1 MANIILVTHWTGGD
15 VYPFIRFGKLLKKEG
30 HDVTLLTHC
39 VYEEKAKAAGLKFLA
54 VDTPEEYECINRDLS
69 MLADP
74 IGNRDDY
81 VRFHTIYHGKT
92 RLLREVELIEKVM
105 TPDSVIIARHRS
117 SISGLLAAEKHH
129 LPYASMILAPNYF
142 SHMELHDQLF
152 GSAFCEEIN
161 SARKELG
168 LSPISGWKDWLYS
181 PKQILCGW
189 PDWYAKRDETWPD
202 SAVPIGFIPDPDE
215 KGIFD
220 LGDEVLAFRDEAEKA
235 GKKFVIITGGSSR
248 MVSSDFYTTAIDA
261 CKCADVFAVV
271 VTPYKEYIPEEMP
284 ENIKWVKNVSL
295 RDLMKRSDL
304 VIHHGGMGTIN
315 EAIDAAVPQIVLPHL
330 TDGPDNADRLAALGI
345 AMKFAPKMWD
355 ASRIADSIKSQLS
368 EDSRE
373 LCIRFR
379 DMNQETYLAKIWL
392 YLIPKMEPYTLPENL
407 VKKASDGTETAELE
421 GAGKTSAAGR
431 EVAGRQVSRELLLKI
446 LKKKQESQGK
456 QN

>member
-1 MANIILVTHWTGGD
+1 M
-15 VYPFIRFGKLLKKEG
+15 
-30 HDVTLLTHC
+30 
-39 VYEEKAKAAGLKFLA
+39 
-54 VDTPEEYECINRDLS
+54 
-69 MLADP
+69 
-74 IGNRDDY
+74 
-81 VRFHTIYHGKT
+81 
-92 RLLREVELIEKVM
+92 
-105 TPDSVIIARHRS
+105 
-117 SISGLLAAEKHH
+117 
-129 LPYASMILAPNYF
+129 
-142 SHMELHDQLF
+142 
-152 GSAFCEEIN
+152 
-161 SARKELG
+161 
-168 LSPISGWKDWLYS
+168 
-181 PKQILCGW
+181 
-189 PDWYAKRDETWPD
+189 
-202 SAVPIGFIPDPDE
+202 
-215 KGIFD
+215 
-220 LGDEVLAFRDEAEKA
+220 
-235 GKKFVIITGGSSR
+235 IITGGSSR